1 MTLND
6 KELPLL
12 SLSSGQ
18 KAALAKAKS
27 NSSKYESKYG
37 DLAELYWDA
46 NDAYLTAIQ
55 NAANHG
61 VSPNPRY
68 EFRKNQAFNRWIS
81 DGHKLEYET
90 AIATI
95 YNLEALDPNN
105 TWLDLVKLLQQNER
119 ADGTV
124 HFYTTDTTPE
134 YKTIVD
140 PKGNGWSSFT
150 FDQGDWENQSYHEHV
165 DAGGSVGGGW
175 GLWRAS
181 AGAHYTK
188 DQKAIPPTSQ

>member
-1 MTLND
+1 M
-6 KELPLL
+6 
-12 SLSSGQ
+12 
-18 KAALAKAKS
+18 
-27 NSSKYESKYG
+27 
-37 DLAELYWDA
+37 A
-46 NDAYLTAIQ
+46 N
-55 NAANHG
+55 
-61 VSPNPRY
+61 
-68 EFRKNQAFNRWIS
+68 KNQAFNRWIS

-175 GLWRAS
+175 GLWRA
-181 AGAHYTK
+181 
-188 DQKAIPPTSQ
+188 KAWRLVAPVSPAPPSRATSRPRVSESSYPFGHQ